1 MGSVTLRR
9 KSKGMEFHT
18 GEVFGRFPRD
28 FQSALGHI
36 AAMEETKMTQVIM
49 TTEGA
54 TLTMQLFPLSPD
66 AVRRLRGPEK
76 VTDTKAIEPS
86 KNN

>member
-1 MGSVTLRR
+1 MGAVTLRR

-18 GEVFGRFPRD
+18 GEDFWRFPRAI
-28 FQSALGHI
+28 QSALSHI
-36 AAMEETKMTQVIM
+36 PGMEEPKMTQVIM
-49 TTEGA
+49 QTEEV

-66 AVRRLRGPEK
+66 AVRRLRALEGS
-76 VTDTKAIEPS
+76 TDTKPITPS